1 MDARVE
7 KPPVAWQPLTPRGV
21 AAFAHASLGRVF
33 LAQFI
38 VALLVAVTVL
48 WFLREGWLP
57 AIREAI
63 RHLPA
68 QGEIRAGVLDWRGDS
83 PQRLAENRFVALAV
97 DLNHEG
103 VARSPAHIQIEFGRR
118 YVRIIS
124 LLGFVELA
132 YPKEWVIAF
141 NQADLE
147 PAWGAWAPPI
157 LVIIAGMVVSV
168 LMLSWVCLAT
178 IYLVPIWLV
187 GFFGNRDLS
196 WRGSWRLAGAAL
208 MPGALFLCAAI
219 FFYGLGILDL
229 VRLMIAGILHLMMGW
244 IYSFVSPLALPR
256 HPETAATERNPF
268 APAAQGLGESASK
281 RLPLENKR

>member
-141 NQADLE
+141 NQADLSE
-147 PAWGAWAPPI
+147 SAAQQSTF
-157 LVIIAGMVVSV
+157 LS
-168 LMLSWVCLAT
+168 ML
-178 IYLVPIWLV
+178 
-187 GFFGNRDLS
+187 
-196 WRGSWRLAGAAL
+196 LAGIAAVSL
-208 MPGALFLCAAI
+208 IVGGIGIMNIMLVLVTEGLPGNYLS
-219 FFYGLGILDL
+219 GP
-229 VRLMIAGILHLMMGW
+229 HLAGW
-244 IYSFVSPLALPR
+244 IF
-256 HPETAATERNPF
+256 
-268 APAAQGLGESASK
+268 
-281 RLPLENKR
+281 